1 MTAPRIVGVVGAGT
15 MGAGIAQLAA
25 QSGLETVLHDPVPEA
40 LERGVA
46 RIEASWRKRPVDG
59 ARERLRP
66 AGALEELEAC
76 DLIIEAA
83 PERLELKGE
92 LLRELAAHTEAVLAT
107 NTSSLPVTAVG
118 AASGSPERVVGMH
131 FFNPPPVMRLV
142 EVVAGV
148 DTSPGSVA
156 VARAAA

>member
-25 QSGLETVLHDPVPEA
+25 QSGLETVLHDPVPGD

-46 RIEASWRKRPVDG
+46 RMEASWAKREVEG

-66 AGALEELEAC
+66 VGALEELEAC

-107 NTSSLPVTAVG
+107 NT
-118 AASGSPERVVGMH
+118 
-131 FFNPPPVMRLV
+131 
-142 EVVAGV
+142 
-148 DTSPGSVA
+148 
-156 VARAAA
+156 